1 MRDRNRARS
10 GGACRGLGF
19 TSPHR
24 VAGSELRPPVALGA
38 ESHLRPWSEPK
49 VIFNQRR
56 SPEPPAPTA
65 SRTAGSQQN
74 HRNHLPAAGKD
85 EVAPA
90 RALIWVALVPGPET
104 RMRTQSSAGAGPHA
118 ANHRLFYILLAQR
131 HWGGT
136 TEISRPLAPYK
147 GTVGLGLSLFFF
159 VKTREWFYPWLSQIG
174 LGRHRTGSGMLRPRS
189 IVEPGLGARG
199 GYKC

>member
-65 SRTAGSQQN
+65 SGTAGSQQN
-74 HRNHLPAAGKD
+74 HRNNLPAAGKD

-90 RALIWVALVPGPET
+90 RALIWVAQVPGPET

-147 GTVGLGLSLFFF
+147 DTVARSLSLLL
-159 VKTREWFYPWLSQIG
+159 REN
-174 LGRHRTGSGMLRPRS
+174 T
-189 IVEPGLGARG
+189 
-199 GYKC
+199 